1 MRETLEG
8 AIEEFVAGDRKR
20 DSAPSF
26 AADDEEQSADNRTML
41 EWPPKPRTP
50 SAGDTDPDTTR
61 PSDQN
66 IQRR

>member
-1 MRETLEG
+1 MRETIEG

-26 AADDEEQSADNRTML
+26 AADDEEGSTDNRTML

-50 SAGDTDPDTTR
+50 SADAADTTR

>member
-1 MRETLEG
+1 MRETIEG

-26 AADDEEQSADNRTML
+26 AADDEESSTDNRTML

-50 SAGDTDPDTTR
+50 SADAADTNR
-61 PSDQN
+61 ASDQN

>member
-1 MRETLEG
+1 MRETIEG

-26 AADDEEQSADNRTML
+26 AADDDEASTDNRTML

-50 SAGDTDPDTTR
+50 SADPADTTR
-61 PSDQN
+61 QSDQN